1 MHQIGYLHS
10 LWLRIRAVG
19 MTLVACLNILKLHY
33 LNKSATA
40 KDYDKLVQIWAD
52 KLIHLVGAEVE
63 IIDPHHLKLE
73 EGKPY
78 ILMCNH
84 ASLYDIPLSY
94 MVCRD
99 RSIRMLAKKELSRIP
114 ILKQAMNA
122 ASFPFIDRQDRHQ
135 AMKDLNAVKKLMEQG
150 LILWIA
156 PEGTRSKDGKLQA
169 FKKGTFITAIQT
181 KATLIPLAIDG
192 AFELYDN
199 RTKKITLNCK
209 ITLRLGKPI
218 DSTNYAIHDKDSLLA
233 DAHKAMSH
241 LLSS

>member
-1 MHQIGYLHS
+1 MHQIGYFHS
-10 LWLRIRAVG
+10 LWFRFRAVG
-19 MTLVACLNILKLHY
+19 ITLKGCLNILKLYY
-33 LNKSATA
+33 LDNKATA
-40 KDYDKLVQIWAD
+40 KDYDQLVLNWAD
-52 KLIHLVGAEVE
+52 NLIALVDAKVE
-63 IIDPHHLKLE
+63 IKDPHHLKLE

-94 MVCRD
+94 MVFRD
-99 RSIRMLAKKELSRIP
+99 RSIRMLAKKELSRFP
-114 ILKQAMNA
+114 ILRQAMNA
-122 ASFPFIDRQDRHQ
+122 ASFPFIDRKDRRQ
-135 AMKDLNAVKKLMEQG
+135 AIKDLNSAKKLMEQG
-150 LILWIA
+150 LVLWIA

-199 RTKKITLNCK
+199 RTKKITLNQK
-209 ITLRLGKPI
+209 ITLTLGEPI
-218 DSTNYAIHDKDSLLA
+218 DSTSYAIHDKDSLLA